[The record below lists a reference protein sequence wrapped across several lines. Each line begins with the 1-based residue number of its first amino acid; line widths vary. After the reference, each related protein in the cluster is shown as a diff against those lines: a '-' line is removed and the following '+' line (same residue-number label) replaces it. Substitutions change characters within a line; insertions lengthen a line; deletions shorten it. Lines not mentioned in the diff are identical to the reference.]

1 MLDENGEPWFVV
13 AKDVC
18 DVLEHS
24 NHKVALQGFDGDEVR
39 KVYLTD
45 SLGRKQKTN
54 VVDESGFY
62 TLVMRSNKLKAKPF
76 RKWVTREV
84 LPSIRK
90 TGQYSLPKQTLKNKV
105 EQVDFA
111 KFVGF
116 IPDPA
121 NREKSRDIYP
131 VYQSW
136 CLLNKCPARTIQWVG
151 MQLKKLGYK
160 RGKCPPKNLALWLSI
175 EQSSLSN

>member
-1 MLDENGEPWFVV
+1 M
-13 AKDVC
+13 
-18 DVLEHS
+18 S
-24 NHKVALQGFDGDEVR
+24 I
-39 KVYLTD
+39 
-45 SLGRKQKTN
+45 
-54 VVDESGFY
+54 
-62 TLVMRSNKLKAKPF
+62 RSNKSQAKKF
-76 RKWVTREV
+76 RKWVTHEV

-111 KFVGF
+111 KFVADCF

-160 RGKCPPKNLALWLSI
+160 RGKCPPKNLACWYGFRLNNPACPTNPTTLEDLQI
-175 EQSSLSN
+175 YLTSLGKNLDSGVQYSDAELLNVVNVAIQKAMDIQ